1 MGDLKKA
8 QRILVL
14 AVDVD
19 DDIGRVGIRTPIV
32 GKANLLKAAVDFATK
47 RPEDSDT
54 NVLFTALS
62 LVEKLSREGYNVEVA
77 VVSGDPVDP
86 IKADLKV
93 RDQVKALV
101 ETLGIDGIIL
111 VSDGAED
118 EKVIPIIQNIAP
130 IVSVKRV
137 IVEQL
142 RGVEETY
149 ILIGRYIKK
158 IIEEPRFA
166 KLFLGVPGIVI
177 TMVSALALLGM
188 LQYALTVAFLIVG
201 IAMVFRGFEL
211 DQKLQVW
218 WSSSPI
224 TSAALVL
231 SSISIVIGVV
241 VASYYAQA
249 SESTI
254 SLMASVIN
262 VLTPF
267 IGFSVTA
274 IFTARAIV
282 KIMSGDIRV
291 WHDIAGLIVTAMM
304 IVALYNLSQT
314 LNKLPLSAGPDEV
327 LRAVIESKI
336 LLWLFA
342 AIIVIII
349 LTTVFTLLE
358 DKLISII
365 RGRIKR

>member
-1 MGDLKKA
+1 M
-8 QRILVL
+8 
-14 AVDVD
+14 
-19 DDIGRVGIRTPIV
+19 
-32 GKANLLKAAVDFATK
+32 K

-54 NVLFTALS
+54 NVFFTTLS
-62 LVEKLSREGYNVEVA
+62 LAEKLSKEGYDVEVA

-93 RDQVKALV
+93 REQVDALV
-101 ETLGIDGIIL
+101 KSLGIDGIIL

-118 EKVIPIIQNIAP
+118 EKVIPIIQGVAP

-137 IVEQL
+137 VVEQL

-149 ILIGRYIKK
+149 ILIGRYIRK
-158 IIEEPRFA
+158 IFEEPRFA
-166 KLFLGVPGIVI
+166 RLFLGVPGII
-177 TMVSALALLGM
+177 LSIVSALALLGM
-188 LQYALTVAFLIVG
+188 LQYALTVAFMIIGV
-201 IAMVFRGFEL
+201 AMVFRGFEL

-224 TSAALVL
+224 TSTALTL
-231 SSISIVIGVV
+231 SIISLIIGIV
-241 VASYYAQA
+241 VAGYYAQQA
-249 SESTI
+249 VSTI
-254 SLMASVIN
+254 NAIASVIS

-267 IGFSVTA
+267 IGFSITA

-282 KIMSGDIRV
+282 KIMASDIRV
-291 WHDIAGLIVTAMM
+291 WHDIAGLIITAMM

-314 LNKLPLSAGPDEV
+314 LNKLPVSAGPDDV

-342 AIIVIII
+342 AIIVVIV
-349 LTTVFTLLE
+349 LTMLFTILE
-358 DKLISII
+358 DKLITMI
-365 RGRIKR
+365 RGKIKGKS

>member
-1 MGDLKKA
+1 
-8 QRILVL
+8 
-14 AVDVD
+14 VDVD
-19 DDIGRVGIRTPIV
+19 DDIGRVGIKTPII
-32 GKANLLKAAVDFATK
+32 GKTNLLRAAVDFAMH

-54 NVLFTALS
+54 NVLFTTLS
-62 LVEKLSREGYNVEVA
+62 LAEKLSKEGYDVEVA

-86 IKADLKV
+86 IKADLRV
-93 RDQVKALV
+93 REQVEAIVKSLD
-101 ETLGIDGIIL
+101 INGIIL

-118 EKVIPIIQNIAP
+118 EKVIPIIQGIAP
-130 IVSVKRV
+130 LISVKRV

-149 ILIGRYIKK
+149 ILIGRYLRK

-166 KLFLGVPGIVI
+166 KLFLGVPGII
-177 TMVSALALLGM
+177 LSIVSALALLGM

-224 TSAALVL
+224 TSAALIL
-231 SSISIVIGVV
+231 SAISFIIGLV
-241 VASYYAQA
+241 VAGYYAQQA
-249 SESTI
+249 VSTI
-254 SLMASVIN
+254 NAIASVIS

-267 IGFSVTA
+267 IGFSITA

-282 KIMSGDIRV
+282 KIMTSDIKV
-291 WHDIAGLIVTAMM
+291 WHDIAGLIITAMM

-314 LNKLPLSAGPDEV
+314 LNKLPISAGPDEV

-342 AIIVIII
+342 AIIVVII
-349 LTTVFTLLE
+349 LTTLFTILE

-365 RGRIKR
+365 KGKVKSRS